1 MSDITLINISI
12 AQNCGQK
19 VLYRHNSVGMFL
31 LIAVL
36 EQAGF
41 KVNAKEHFLDY
52 GSSLSQ
58 ELERF
63 FPLIDTSSPIIG
75 IGCHSVHLPFV
86 VMACRQIK
94 GRLSNKK
101 IILGGIG
108 PSAVAKDLLEAFN
121 FIDAIVVGEGED
133 TLLELVKKQM
143 QDLQDIKS
151 LVYRRNNTVYM
162 NEPRMPIEDLDKIP
176 LPAYHAL
183 DFKQYQVIDVIT
195 SRGCLYACPFCGL
208 NALWGRRVRF
218 RSIDNIINELKLLVH
233 KYGVKYIL
241 FGDASFIVKR
251 DRTLEFCQRLKE
263 ENLGVSWDCLIRFD
277 SVDEELMSAMSD
289 SGCKSIC
296 YGLESGSDKVLKRI
310 KQALTIEK
318 SLDVIKKS
326 IKYFKIV
333 NVGLMWGFPF
343 EDFDDFRQTLR
354 IKDYLEKDFGCQ
366 IQLRWLEPYPATAL
380 YNEYKDLLFLPER
393 LSSMYNPEAANVGLL
408 KGKDFY
414 RDGGEAYGIPADVT
428 NTRFIIAASQTAA
441 MCREIIEQNSHI
453 FCDYYRY
460 KTPDLEEK
468 LYLVQR
474 YSLY

>member
-12 AQNCGQK
+12 AQNYGQK

-31 LIAVL
+31 LIAAL

-41 KVNAKEHFLDY
+41 KVNAHEHFLEH
-52 GSSLSQ
+52 GSTFSQ

-86 VMACRQIK
+86 VMVCYQIK
-94 GRLSNKK
+94 NRFPDKK

-108 PSAVAKDLLEAFN
+108 PSAVAKDLLEAFS

-133 TLLELVKKQM
+133 TLLELVTEQM
-143 QDLQDIKS
+143 QDLQDIKG
-151 LVYRRNNTVYM
+151 LVYRRNNTVYV
-162 NEPRMPIEDLDKIP
+162 NEPRMPIEDLDRIP

-195 SRGCLYACPFCGL
+195 SRGCPYACPFCGL
-208 NALWGRRVRF
+208 NALWGRRVRL
-218 RSIDNIINELKLLVH
+218 RSIDNIINELKLLTH
-233 KYGVKYIL
+233 NYRVKYIL

-263 ENLGVSWDCLIRFD
+263 EKLEISWDCLIRLD
-277 SVDEELMSAMSD
+277 SVNEELMREMRD
-289 SGCKSIC
+289 SGCKAVC
-296 YGLESGSDKVLKRI
+296 YGLESGSNKVLKKI

-318 SLDVIKKS
+318 SLEVIRQSK
-326 IKYFKIV
+326 KYFKTV
-333 NVGLMWGFPF
+333 VVGLMWGFPF
-343 EDFDDFRQTLR
+343 EDLDDFKQTLWIR
-354 IKDYLEKDFGCQ
+354 DYLEKDIGCEV
-366 IQLRWLEPYPATAL
+366 QLRWLEPYPATAL
-380 YNEYKDLLFLPER
+380 YNEYKDLLFLPEDFS
-393 LSSMYNPEAANVGLL
+393 LMYNPEAANVGVL

-414 RDGGEAYGIPADVT
+414 RDGCEAYGIPADVT
-428 NTRFIIAASQTAA
+428 NTRFIVAASHTAA
-441 MCREIIEQNSHI
+441 MCREIIEQNLHI

-468 LYLVQR
+468 LRFVKR